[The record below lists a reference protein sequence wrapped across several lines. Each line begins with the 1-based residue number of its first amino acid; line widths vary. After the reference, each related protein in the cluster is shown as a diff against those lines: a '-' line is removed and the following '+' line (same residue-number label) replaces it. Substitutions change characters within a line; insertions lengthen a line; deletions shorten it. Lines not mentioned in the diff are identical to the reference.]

1 MKKRYPQSISSILQP
16 IAHRYGL
23 QPRLQILKFQ
33 ENWEEI
39 VGETMAQHTLPLSLQ
54 YKKLTLLVDNPVW
67 TQQLHFLQPKILEM
81 LRRFT
86 PEIEI
91 SEIRFKV
98 GPLPK
103 REPPPEKEAAVLSD
117 ISSDEKKYIEESL
130 QPIQHTETKES
141 LRKLMVRAFQTGG
154 KKLN

>member
-1 MKKRYPQSISSILQP
+1 MEKRYPQSLSSILHQ
-16 IAHRYGL
+16 ITQRYGL
-23 QPRLQILKFQ
+23 HPRLQILKFQ
-33 ENWEEI
+33 ENWEHI

-54 YKKLTLLVDNPVW
+54 YQKLTLLVDNPAW

-86 PEIEI
+86 PNIEI

-103 REPPPEKEAAVLSD
+103 QESPMQKEESVPSS
-117 ISSDEKKYIEESL
+117 ISADEKNYIEESL
-130 QPIQHTETKES
+130 QPIQNIEMKES
-141 LRKLMVRAFQTGG
+141 LRRLMVRAFQGEG
-154 KKLN
+154 KKIS